1 MQVDGVIKQRMSAGI
16 RRSGCPYEENGKS
29 EKREAEAETGTETK
43 ATARSKKAKAEA
55 KGKSGKGAGPG
66 GSFVIQGRLRLC
78 FGRR

>member
-1 MQVDGVIKQRMSAGI
+1 MLR
-16 RRSGCPYEENGKS
+16 PYEENGKS
-29 EKREAEAETGTETK
+29 EKREAKAETGTETETETETK

-55 KGKSGKGAGPG
+55 KGKSGKAAGPW